1 MEVIIE
7 DKGEFSQIKFKNPF
21 LNNELSKEIDN
32 INTSSKDESDFIEK
46 FINIYG
52 TELYDDLSQ
61 YNLIQNIKLH
71 SLFQLFRNNGY
82 NYLGFEYVKSKDKNP
97 FNKCINSINISKLD
111 KEVTLE
117 GLDLSI
123 IVDDFFEYK
132 KEIINTAKYNF
143 PIYLE
148 KHIEEN
154 ANLRDIYL
162 DFLNFP
168 NAERFNDIKIGNG
181 QDGPIDRSI
190 VGAVSILNANNYKT
204 WSSCGGHIRYDEAGI
219 EGVETPN
226 ILITLDADEYKFLIQ
241 IRNEDP
247 KFEIIT
253 ITPYQHSSGVLS
265 YKLESGNKLIL
276 QASDTTERAV
286 ILSYYLSI
294 LNSYILK
301 LHKDK

>member
-1 MEVIIE
+1 M
-7 DKGEFSQIKFKNPF
+7 
-21 LNNELSKEIDN
+21 
-32 INTSSKDESDFIEK
+32 
-46 FINIYG
+46 
-52 TELYDDLSQ
+52 
-61 YNLIQNIKLH
+61 
-71 SLFQLFRNNGY
+71 
-82 NYLGFEYVKSKDKNP
+82 
-97 FNKCINSINISKLD
+97 D

-123 IVDDFFEYK
+123 IVDDFLEYK
-132 KEIINTAKYNF
+132 KEIIKPAKYNF

-168 NAERFNDIKIGNG
+168 NAERFNEIKKGNG

-204 WSSCGGHIRYDEAGI
+204 WPSCGGHIRYDEAGI
-219 EGVETPN
+219 EEVETPN
-226 ILITLDADEYKFLIQ
+226 VLITLDADEYKSLKQ
-241 IRNEDP
+241 IRNKNP

-253 ITPYQHSSGVLS
+253 ITPYLHSSGVLS

-294 LNSYILK
+294 LNCYILK